1 MQKLKTILYFAL
13 GISLAF
19 TVYLTYQWW
28 QDLSKEHTQQNATVL
43 LDKIQKVAKLTTV
56 EGSFSEIYEKSS
68 FQYFDI
74 LPFQKKVLVRVKA
87 KVSAGYDFDQL
98 ALEVDSA
105 SKIIWIN
112 AMPEAK
118 ILSIDHDLDYYDITE
133 GLFVSLDEAD
143 YNQIQTEAKEFIR
156 TKAGAST
163 LLAEASAQGQD
174 LLDMLSWITAAAGW
188 QLKVRSRPLLQQ

>member
-1 MQKLKTILYFAL
+1 MQKLKTILYIAL

-19 TVYLTYQWW
+19 TVYLSYQWW

-87 KVSAGYDFDQL
+87 KVSAGYDFEQL
-98 ALEVDSA
+98 ALEVDSSA
-105 SKIIWIN
+105 KIIWIN
-112 AMPEAK
+112 AIPEAK

-163 LLAEASAQGQD
+163 LLAEASAHGQD
-174 LLDMLSWITAAAGW
+174 LLEMLSWITEAAGW